1 MVEQSAHNRLV
12 VGSIPTGPTKPS
24 MSAPRILCFSAVS
37 SVSRQLLADPLERS
51 IKMELVIRYIT
62 EALPISGS
70 NGFHGSLGPRIDP
83 HGRRFGGPNGGI
95 PNRGLGGDQESGFR
109 WAKHD
114 GRAIASVR
122 QGAVAPLRDFDI
134 SREGVTASA
143 ERRKANYGEP
153 AS

>member
-37 SVSRQLLADPLERS
+37 SVSRQLLADALERS

-109 WAKHD
+109 WRDMPAEQSRQYA
-114 GRAIASVR
+114 RALST
-122 QGAVAPLRDFDI
+122 PLRDSDI
-134 SREGVTASA
+134 SREGVTAFA
-143 ERRKANYGEP
+143 ERRKANYGES